1 MLFCIILLEVRFILT
16 FWRSF
21 PESFSLQSFNNVS
34 ALLELDLLICSFLSF
49 LLVFRSFSVVWASRF
64 SDIMM
69 VSRGCRSVSEARQRD
84 TITSLLWRLIIWKM
98 AGDHTSASSDSSI
111 KFDVGVL
118 SAGITITARA
128 RSDVSVMNASRCWMI
143 WLSCRKELWLLDRIH
158 DITAKWSEWL
168 REIEIY
174 FSGEGGCVFW
184 TAGLF
189 SKHDGCMLVRGRWT
203 AGFCGRPRG

>member
-1 MLFCIILLEVRFILT
+1 M
-16 FWRSF
+16 
-21 PESFSLQSFNNVS
+21 
-34 ALLELDLLICSFLSF
+34 IC
-49 LLVFRSFSVVWASRF
+49 FSVVWA
-64 SDIMM
+64 DITM

-128 RSDVSVMNASRCWMI
+128 RSDVTVMNASRTDGRTSLLLDDPI
-143 WLSCRKELWLLDRIH
+143 VLQKGALWVLDRIH
-158 DITAKWSEWL
+158 DRTAKWSEWL

-189 SKHDGCMLVRGRWT
+189 SKHDGCMLVRRRWT